1 MKSIDKMIEHI
12 DEEVE
17 GAREYAEKYIEC
29 KARGHTARASKY
41 KEMAFD
47 ELKHAEIVYA
57 FAEEDIDNIRKV
69 YPLSIDEEERWAHAK
84 KKMHEH
90 IAHIKSYLT

>member
-1 MKSIDKMIEHI
+1 MKTIDKMIEHI

-29 KARGHTARASKY
+29 KSRGHTGRAAKY

-47 ELKHAEIVYA
+47 ELKHAETVYA
-57 FAEEDIDNIRKV
+57 FAEEDVENIRKV
-69 YPLSIDEEERWAHAK
+69 HPLSVDEEELWAHAK
-84 KKMHEH
+84 KKMYEH

>member
-1 MKSIDKMIEHI
+1 MKTIDKMIEHI

-29 KARGHTARASKY
+29 KSRGHTARASKY

-47 ELKHAEIVYA
+47 ELKHAEYVYG
-57 FAEEDIDNIRKV
+57 FAEEDVENIRKV
-69 YPLSIDEEERWAHAK
+69 YPLSVDEEEKWSHAK
-84 KKMHEH
+84 RKMHEH
-90 IAHIKSYLT
+90 IAHIKSYLA